1 MVGVSG
7 KARLVEWT
15 MKKKIFDEDYLAIFM
30 YEPEDELRSYS
41 DSFESRAR
49 DRFVTYVD
57 ELYNMGSADEFQK
70 MFHADKVIVKKKN
83 RRLMDY
89 IEITAFKDRLEI
101 ISLNDEVTEGLIKI
115 TREEKGFDDI
125 RRDPAK
131 NMITIVFP
139 EMDFNQILEL
149 ADATIAKQKQY
160 ERTLNSVKM
169 QTGQQLKAGIERE
182 YIEQTDAVKVS
193 KEIERI
199 IEHYV
204 TFSKILSVAKVIRL
218 GRKIKPETPEDEAI
232 FNRVDEVSW
241 VYDDEP
247 DDEPEEDVIEEEM
260 VM

>member
-1 MVGVSG
+1 MMGVII
-7 KARLVEWT
+7 KCRLVEWN
-15 MKKKIFDEDYLAIFM
+15 MKKKTFDEDYLAMFM
-30 YEPEDELRSYS
+30 YESEDELRSYS

-49 DRFVTYVD
+49 DRFVVYVD

-115 TREEKGFDDI
+115 TREEKGFEDI

-149 ADATIAKQKQY
+149 ADATVAKQKQY

-218 GRKIKPETPEDEAI
+218 GRKYKPETPEDEAI

-247 DDEPEEDVIEEEM
+247 DDEPDEEVIEEEM

>member
-1 MVGVSG
+1 
-7 KARLVEWT
+7 
-15 MKKKIFDEDYLAIFM
+15 MKKKVFDEEYLSDFM
-30 YEPEDELRSYS
+30 YETEDELRSYS

-49 DRFVTYVD
+49 DRFIVYVD

-70 MFHADKVIVKKKN
+70 MYHADKVIVKKKN

-89 IEITAFKDRLEI
+89 IEVTAFKDRLEI

-131 NMITIVFP
+131 NLITVVFP

-149 ADATIAKQKQY
+149 ADATTAKQKQY

-169 QTGQQLKAGIERE
+169 QTGQQLKSGIEKE
-182 YIEQTDAVKVS
+182 YIEQSDAVKVS

-204 TFSKILSVAKVIRL
+204 TYSKILCVAKVLRL
-218 GRKIKPETPEDEAI
+218 GRKIKPETPEDEII
-232 FNRVDEVSW
+232 FSRVDEVTW

-247 DDEPEEDVIEEEM
+247 EDEPEEEAIEEEM

>member
-1 MVGVSG
+1 
-7 KARLVEWT
+7 
-15 MKKKIFDEDYLAIFM
+15 MKKKVFDEEYLSDFM
-30 YEPEDELRSYS
+30 YETEDELRSYS

-49 DRFVTYVD
+49 DRFIVYVD

-70 MFHADKVIVKKKN
+70 MYHADKVIVKKKN

-89 IEITAFKDRLEI
+89 IEVTAFKDRLEI

-115 TREEKGFDDI
+115 TREEKGFEDI

-131 NMITIVFP
+131 NLITVVFP

-149 ADATIAKQKQY
+149 ADATTAKQKQY

-169 QTGQQLKAGIERE
+169 QTGQQLKSGIEKE
-182 YIEQTDAVKVS
+182 YIEQSDAVKVS

-204 TFSKILSVAKVIRL
+204 TYSKILCVAKVLRL
-218 GRKIKPETPEDEAI
+218 GRKIKPETPEDEKI
-232 FNRVDEVSW
+232 FSRVDEVTW

-247 DDEPEEDVIEEEM
+247 EDEPEEEAIEEEM

>member
-1 MVGVSG
+1 
-7 KARLVEWT
+7 
-15 MKKKIFDEDYLAIFM
+15 MKKKVFDEEYLSDFM
-30 YEPEDELRSYS
+30 YETEEELRSYS

-49 DRFVTYVD
+49 DRFIVYVD

-70 MFHADKVIVKKKN
+70 MYHADKVIVKKKN

-89 IEITAFKDRLEI
+89 IEVTAFKDRLEI

-131 NMITIVFP
+131 NLITVVFP

-149 ADATIAKQKQY
+149 ADATTAKQKQY

-169 QTGQQLKAGIERE
+169 QTGQQLKSGIEKE
-182 YIEQTDAVKVS
+182 YIEQSDAVKVS

-204 TFSKILSVAKVIRL
+204 TYSKILCVAKVLRL
-218 GRKIKPETPEDEAI
+218 GRKLSLKLLKM
-232 FNRVDEVSW
+232 N
-241 VYDDEP
+241 
-247 DDEPEEDVIEEEM
+247 
-260 VM
+260 

>member
-1 MVGVSG
+1 
-7 KARLVEWT
+7 
-15 MKKKIFDEDYLAIFM
+15 MKKKVFDEEFLSDFM
-30 YEPEDELRSYS
+30 YETEDELRSYS

-49 DRFVTYVD
+49 DRFIVYVD

-70 MFHADKVIVKKKN
+70 MYHADKVIVKKKN

-89 IEITAFKDRLEI
+89 VEITAFKDRLEI

-131 NMITIVFP
+131 NLITVVFP

-149 ADATIAKQKQY
+149 ADATTAKQKQY

-169 QTGQQLKAGIERE
+169 QTGQQLKSGIEKE
-182 YIEQTDAVKVS
+182 YIEQSDAVKVS

-204 TFSKILSVAKVIRL
+204 TYSKILCVAKVLRL
-218 GRKIKPETPEDEAI
+218 GRKIKPETPEDEII
-232 FNRVDEVSW
+232 FSRVDEVTW

-247 DDEPEEDVIEEEM
+247 EDEPEEEAIEEEM

>member
-1 MVGVSG
+1 
-7 KARLVEWT
+7 
-15 MKKKIFDEDYLAIFM
+15 
-30 YEPEDELRSYS
+30 
-41 DSFESRAR
+41 
-49 DRFVTYVD
+49 
-57 ELYNMGSADEFQK
+57 
-70 MFHADKVIVKKKN
+70 
-83 RRLMDY
+83 
-89 IEITAFKDRLEI
+89 
-101 ISLNDEVTEGLIKI
+101 
-115 TREEKGFDDI
+115 
-125 RRDPAK
+125 
-131 NMITIVFP
+131 
-139 EMDFNQILEL
+139 
-149 ADATIAKQKQY
+149 
-160 ERTLNSVKM
+160 M

>member
-1 MVGVSG
+1 MMGVSG
-7 KARLVEWT
+7 KSRLVEWT

-89 IEITAFKDRLEI
+89 IEVTAFKDRLEI

-115 TREEKGFDDI
+115 TREEKGFEDI

-160 ERTLNSVKM
+160 ER
-169 QTGQQLKAGIERE
+169 
-182 YIEQTDAVKVS
+182 
-193 KEIERI
+193 RI

-218 GRKIKPETPEDEAI
+218 GRKIKPETPEDEVI

>member
-1 MVGVSG
+1 
-7 KARLVEWT
+7 
-15 MKKKIFDEDYLAIFM
+15 
-30 YEPEDELRSYS
+30 
-41 DSFESRAR
+41 
-49 DRFVTYVD
+49 
-57 ELYNMGSADEFQK
+57 
-70 MFHADKVIVKKKN
+70 
-83 RRLMDY
+83 MDY
-89 IEITAFKDRLEI
+89 IEVTAFKDRLEI

-131 NMITIVFP
+131 NLITVVFP

-149 ADATIAKQKQY
+149 ADATTAKQKQY

-169 QTGQQLKAGIERE
+169 QTGQQLKSGIEKE
-182 YIEQTDAVKVS
+182 YIEQSDAVKVS

-204 TFSKILSVAKVIRL
+204 TYSKILCVAKVLRL
-218 GRKIKPETPEDEAI
+218 GRKIKPETPEDEII
-232 FNRVDEVSW
+232 FSRVDEVTW

-247 DDEPEEDVIEEEM
+247 EDEPEEEAIEEEM

>member
-1 MVGVSG
+1 
-7 KARLVEWT
+7 
-15 MKKKIFDEDYLAIFM
+15 MKKKVFDEEYLSDFM
-30 YEPEDELRSYS
+30 YETEDELRSYS

-49 DRFVTYVD
+49 DRFIVYVD

-70 MFHADKVIVKKKN
+70 MYHADKVIVKKKN

-89 IEITAFKDRLEI
+89 IEVTAFKDRLEI

-131 NMITIVFP
+131 NLITVVFP

-149 ADATIAKQKQY
+149 ADATTAKQKQY

-169 QTGQQLKAGIERE
+169 QTGQQLKSGIEKE
-182 YIEQTDAVKVS
+182 YIEQSDAVKVS

-204 TFSKILSVAKVIRL
+204 TYSKILCVAKVLRL
-218 GRKIKPETPEDEAI
+218 GRKIKPETPEDEKI
-232 FNRVDEVSW
+232 FSRVDEVTW

-247 DDEPEEDVIEEEM
+247 EDEPEEEAIEEEM

>member
-1 MVGVSG
+1 
-7 KARLVEWT
+7 
-15 MKKKIFDEDYLAIFM
+15 MKKKVFDEDYLSDFM
-30 YEPEDELRSYS
+30 YETEDELRSYS

-49 DRFVTYVD
+49 DRFIVYVD

-70 MFHADKVIVKKKN
+70 MYHADKVIVKKKN

-89 IEITAFKDRLEI
+89 IEVTAFKDRLEI

-115 TREEKGFDDI
+115 TREEKGFEDI

-131 NMITIVFP
+131 NLITVVFP

-149 ADATIAKQKQY
+149 ADATTAKQKQY

-169 QTGQQLKAGIERE
+169 QTGQQLKSGIEKE
-182 YIEQTDAVKVS
+182 YIEQSDAVKVS

-204 TFSKILSVAKVIRL
+204 TYSKILCVAKVLRL
-218 GRKIKPETPEDEAI
+218 GRKIKPETPEDEKI
-232 FNRVDEVSW
+232 FSRVDEVTW

-247 DDEPEEDVIEEEM
+247 EDEPEEEAIEEEM

>member
-1 MVGVSG
+1 
-7 KARLVEWT
+7 
-15 MKKKIFDEDYLAIFM
+15 MKKKTFDEDYLAMFM
-30 YEPEDELRSYS
+30 YESEDELRSYS

-49 DRFVTYVD
+49 DRFVVYVD

>member
-1 MVGVSG
+1 
-7 KARLVEWT
+7 
-15 MKKKIFDEDYLAIFM
+15 MKKKVFDEEYLSDFM
-30 YEPEDELRSYS
+30 YETEDELRSYS

-49 DRFVTYVD
+49 DRFIVYVD

-70 MFHADKVIVKKKN
+70 MYHADKVIVKKKN

-89 IEITAFKDRLEI
+89 IEVTAFKDRLEI

-131 NMITIVFP
+131 NLITVVFP

-149 ADATIAKQKQY
+149 ADATTAKQKQY

-169 QTGQQLKAGIERE
+169 QTGQQLKSGIEKE
-182 YIEQTDAVKVS
+182 YIEQSDAVKVS

-204 TFSKILSVAKVIRL
+204 TYSKILCVAKVLRL
-218 GRKIKPETPEDEAI
+218 GRKIKPETPEDELI
-232 FNRVDEVSW
+232 FSRIDEVTW
-241 VYDDEP
+241 VYDDETE
-247 DDEPEEDVIEEEM
+247 DEPEEEEIEEEM

>member
-1 MVGVSG
+1 
-7 KARLVEWT
+7 
-15 MKKKIFDEDYLAIFM
+15 MKKKTFDEDYLAMFM
-30 YEPEDELRSYS
+30 YESEDELRSYS

-49 DRFVTYVD
+49 DRFVVYVD

-125 RRDPAK
+125 RRDLAK

-218 GRKIKPETPEDEAI
+218 GRKYKPETPEDEAI

-247 DDEPEEDVIEEEM
+247 DDEPEEEGIEEEM

>member
-1 MVGVSG
+1 MGVII
-7 KARLVEWT
+7 KCRLVEWN
-15 MKKKIFDEDYLAIFM
+15 MKKKTFDEDYLAMFM
-30 YEPEDELRSYS
+30 YESEDELRSYS

-49 DRFVTYVD
+49 DRFVVYVD

-247 DDEPEEDVIEEEM
+247 DDEPEEDVIEKEM

>member
-1 MVGVSG
+1 
-7 KARLVEWT
+7 
-15 MKKKIFDEDYLAIFM
+15 MKKKTFDEDYLAMFM
-30 YEPEDELRSYS
+30 YESEDELRSYS

-49 DRFVTYVD
+49 DRFVVYVD

-131 NMITIVFP
+131 NMVTIVFP

>member
-1 MVGVSG
+1 
-7 KARLVEWT
+7 
-15 MKKKIFDEDYLAIFM
+15 MKKKTFDEDYLAMFM
-30 YEPEDELRSYS
+30 YESEDELRSYS

-49 DRFVTYVD
+49 DRFVVYVD

-131 NMITIVFP
+131 NMVKIVFP

-218 GRKIKPETPEDEAI
+218 GRKIKPETPEDKAI

>member
-1 MVGVSG
+1 
-7 KARLVEWT
+7 
-15 MKKKIFDEDYLAIFM
+15 MKKKVFDEEYLSDFM
-30 YEPEDELRSYS
+30 YETEDELRSYS

-49 DRFVTYVD
+49 DRFIVYVD

-70 MFHADKVIVKKKN
+70 MYHADKVIVKKKN

-89 IEITAFKDRLEI
+89 VEITAFKDRLEI

-131 NMITIVFP
+131 NLITVVFP

-149 ADATIAKQKQY
+149 ADATTAKQKQY

-169 QTGQQLKAGIERE
+169 QTGQQLKSGIEKE
-182 YIEQTDAVKVS
+182 YIEQSDAVKVS

-204 TFSKILSVAKVIRL
+204 TYSKILCVAKVLRL
-218 GRKIKPETPEDEAI
+218 GRKIKPETPEDEKI
-232 FNRVDEVSW
+232 FSRVDEVTW

-247 DDEPEEDVIEEEM
+247 EDEPEEEAIEEEM

>member
-1 MVGVSG
+1 
-7 KARLVEWT
+7 
-15 MKKKIFDEDYLAIFM
+15 MKKKTFDEDYLAVFM
-30 YEPEDELRSYS
+30 YESEDELRSYS

-49 DRFVTYVD
+49 DRFVVYVD

-101 ISLNDEVTEGLIKI
+101 ISLNDEVTDGLIKI

-149 ADATIAKQKQY
+149 ADATVAKQKQY

-218 GRKIKPETPEDEAI
+218 GRKYKPETPEDEAI

-247 DDEPEEDVIEEEM
+247 DDEPDEEVIEEEM

>member
-1 MVGVSG
+1 
-7 KARLVEWT
+7 
-15 MKKKIFDEDYLAIFM
+15 MKKKVFDEEYLSDFM
-30 YEPEDELRSYS
+30 YETEDELRSYS

-49 DRFVTYVD
+49 DRFIVYVD

-70 MFHADKVIVKKKN
+70 MYHADKVIVKKKN

-89 IEITAFKDRLEI
+89 IEVTAFKDRLEI

-131 NMITIVFP
+131 NLVTVVFP

-149 ADATIAKQKQY
+149 ADATTAKQKQY

-169 QTGQQLKAGIERE
+169 QTGQQLKSGIEKE
-182 YIEQTDAVKVS
+182 YIEQSDAVKVS

-204 TFSKILSVAKVIRL
+204 TYSKILCVAKVLRL
-218 GRKIKPETPEDEAI
+218 GRKIKPETPEDEKI
-232 FNRVDEVSW
+232 FSRVDEVTW

-247 DDEPEEDVIEEEM
+247 EDEPEEEAIEEEM

>member
-1 MVGVSG
+1 
-7 KARLVEWT
+7 
-15 MKKKIFDEDYLAIFM
+15 MKKKTFDEDYLAMFM
-30 YEPEDELRSYS
+30 YESEDELRSYS

-49 DRFVTYVD
+49 DRFVVYVD

-125 RRDPAK
+125 RRDSAK

>member
-1 MVGVSG
+1 
-7 KARLVEWT
+7 
-15 MKKKIFDEDYLAIFM
+15 MKKKTFDEDYLAMFM
-30 YEPEDELRSYS
+30 YESEDELRSYS

-49 DRFVTYVD
+49 DRFVVYVD

-131 NMITIVFP
+131 NMVTIVFP

-247 DDEPEEDVIEEEM
+247 DDEPEDEAIEEEM
-260 VM
+260 VI

>member
-1 MVGVSG
+1 MMGVTSKG
-7 KARLVEWT
+7 RLVEWN
-15 MKKKIFDEDYLAIFM
+15 MKKKTFDEDYLAMFM
-30 YEPEDELRSYS
+30 YESEDELRSYS

-49 DRFVTYVD
+49 DRFVVYVD

-89 IEITAFKDRLEI
+89 IEVTAFKDRLEI

-218 GRKIKPETPEDEAI
+218 GRKYKPETPEDEAI

-247 DDEPEEDVIEEEM
+247 DDEPDEEVIEEEM

>member
-1 MVGVSG
+1 MIAVLSDS
-7 KARLVEWT
+7 RLVEWN
-15 MKKKIFDEDYLAIFM
+15 MKKKTFDEDYLAMFM

-49 DRFVTYVD
+49 DRFVVYVD

>member
-1 MVGVSG
+1 
-7 KARLVEWT
+7 
-15 MKKKIFDEDYLAIFM
+15 MKKKVFDEEYLSDFM
-30 YEPEDELRSYS
+30 YETEDELRSYS

-49 DRFVTYVD
+49 DRFIVYVD

-70 MFHADKVIVKKKN
+70 MYHADKVIVKKKN

-89 IEITAFKDRLEI
+89 IEVTAFKDRLEI

-131 NMITIVFP
+131 NLITVVFP

-149 ADATIAKQKQY
+149 ADATTAKQKQY

-169 QTGQQLKAGIERE
+169 QTGQQLKSGIEKE
-182 YIEQTDAVKVS
+182 YIEQSDAVKVS

-204 TFSKILSVAKVIRL
+204 TYSKILCVAKVLRL
-218 GRKIKPETPEDEAI
+218 GRKIKPETPEDEKI
-232 FNRVDEVSW
+232 FSRDR
-241 VYDDEP
+241 P
-247 DDEPEEDVIEEEM
+247 FI
-260 VM
+260 

>member
-1 MVGVSG
+1 
-7 KARLVEWT
+7 
-15 MKKKIFDEDYLAIFM
+15 MKKKVFDEEYLSDFM
-30 YEPEDELRSYS
+30 YETEDELRSYS

-49 DRFVTYVD
+49 DRFIVYVD

-70 MFHADKVIVKKKN
+70 MYHADKVIVKKKN

-89 IEITAFKDRLEI
+89 IEVTAFKDRLEI

-131 NMITIVFP
+131 NLITVVFP

-149 ADATIAKQKQY
+149 ADATTAKQKQY

-169 QTGQQLKAGIERE
+169 QTGQQLKSGIEKE
-182 YIEQTDAVKVS
+182 YIEQSDAVKVS

-204 TFSKILSVAKVIRL
+204 TYSKILCVAKVLRL
-218 GRKIKPETPEDEAI
+218 GRKIKPETPEDELI
-232 FNRVDEVSW
+232 FSRIDEVTW
-241 VYDDEP
+241 VYDDETE
-247 DDEPEEDVIEEEM
+247 DEPEEEAIEEEM

>member
-1 MVGVSG
+1 
-7 KARLVEWT
+7 
-15 MKKKIFDEDYLAIFM
+15 MKKKTFDEDYLAMFM
-30 YEPEDELRSYS
+30 YESEDELRSYS

-49 DRFVTYVD
+49 DRFVVYVD

-131 NMITIVFP
+131 NMVTIVFP

-247 DDEPEEDVIEEEM
+247 DDDPEEGVIDEEM

>member
-1 MVGVSG
+1 
-7 KARLVEWT
+7 
-15 MKKKIFDEDYLAIFM
+15 MKKKVFDEEYLSDFM
-30 YEPEDELRSYS
+30 YETEDELRSYS

-49 DRFVTYVD
+49 DRFIVYVD

-70 MFHADKVIVKKKN
+70 MSHADKVIVKKKN

-89 IEITAFKDRLEI
+89 IEVTAFKDRLEI

-131 NMITIVFP
+131 NLITVVFP

-149 ADATIAKQKQY
+149 ADATTAKQKQY

-169 QTGQQLKAGIERE
+169 QTGQQLKSGIEKE
-182 YIEQTDAVKVS
+182 YIEQSDAVKVS

-204 TFSKILSVAKVIRL
+204 TYSKILCVAKVLRL
-218 GRKIKPETPEDEAI
+218 GRKIKPETPEDEKI
-232 FNRVDEVSW
+232 FSRVDEVTW

-247 DDEPEEDVIEEEM
+247 EDEPEEEAIEEEM

>member
-1 MVGVSG
+1 MFGVIDKS
-7 KARLVEWT
+7 RVVEWN
-15 MKKKIFDEDYLAIFM
+15 MKKKIFDEDYLAMFM

-49 DRFVTYVD
+49 DRFVVYVD

-115 TREEKGFDDI
+115 TRDEKGFDDI

-149 ADATIAKQKQY
+149 SDATIAKQKQY

-204 TFSKILSVAKVIRL
+204 TFSKILSVAKVMRL
-218 GRKIKPETPEDEAI
+218 GRKYKPETPEDEVI
-232 FNRVDEVSW
+232 FSRVDEVMW

-247 DDEPEEDVIEEEM
+247 DDDPEEEAIEEEM

>member
-1 MVGVSG
+1 
-7 KARLVEWT
+7 
-15 MKKKIFDEDYLAIFM
+15 MKKKVFDEEYLSDFM
-30 YEPEDELRSYS
+30 YETEDELRSYS

-49 DRFVTYVD
+49 DRFIVYVD

-70 MFHADKVIVKKKN
+70 MYHADKVIVKKKN

-89 IEITAFKDRLEI
+89 VEITAFKDRLEI

-131 NMITIVFP
+131 NLITVVFP

-169 QTGQQLKAGIERE
+169 QTGQQLKSGIEKE
-182 YIEQTDAVKVS
+182 YIEQADAVKVS
-193 KEIERI
+193 KEIEKI
-199 IEHYV
+199 IDHYL
-204 TFSKILSVAKVIRL
+204 TYSKILSTAKVIRL
-218 GRKIKPETPEDEAI
+218 GRKIKPETPEDELI
-232 FNRVDEVSW
+232 FARVDEVMW
-241 VYDDEP
+241 VYEDEP
-247 DDEPEEDVIEEEM
+247 EDEPEEEIIEEEL

>member
-1 MVGVSG
+1 
-7 KARLVEWT
+7 
-15 MKKKIFDEDYLAIFM
+15 MKKKTFDEDYLAMFM
-30 YEPEDELRSYS
+30 YESEDELRSYS

-49 DRFVTYVD
+49 DRFVVYVD

-131 NMITIVFP
+131 NMVTIVFP

-247 DDEPEEDVIEEEM
+247 DDEPDEEVIEEEM

>member
-1 MVGVSG
+1 
-7 KARLVEWT
+7 
-15 MKKKIFDEDYLAIFM
+15 MKKKVFDEEYLSDFM
-30 YEPEDELRSYS
+30 YETEDELRSYS

-49 DRFVTYVD
+49 DRFIVYVD

-70 MFHADKVIVKKKN
+70 MYHADKVIVKKKN

-89 IEITAFKDRLEI
+89 IEVTAFKDRLEI

-131 NMITIVFP
+131 NLITVVFP

-149 ADATIAKQKQY
+149 ADATTAKQKQY

-169 QTGQQLKAGIERE
+169 QTGQQLKSGIEKE
-182 YIEQTDAVKVS
+182 YIEQSDAVKVS

-204 TFSKILSVAKVIRL
+204 TYSKILCVAKVLRL
-218 GRKIKPETPEDEAI
+218 GRKIKPETPEDEKI
-232 FNRVDEVSW
+232 FSRVDEVTW

-247 DDEPEEDVIEEEM
+247 VDEPEEEAIEEEM

>member
-1 MVGVSG
+1 
-7 KARLVEWT
+7 
-15 MKKKIFDEDYLAIFM
+15 MKKKTFDEDYLAMFM
-30 YEPEDELRSYS
+30 YESEDELRSYS

-49 DRFVTYVD
+49 DRFVVYVD

-89 IEITAFKDRLEI
+89 IEVTAFKDRLEI